1 MKNTYNVHS
10 TDLEEP
16 QVQEHSTDLYELQ
29 VPEHST
35 DLDELQVQEHSK
47 DRGERNEELTEVL
60 PDFIL
65 KPFAILMNY
74 IYILH
79 RSSSRKMRSR

>member
-1 MKNTYNVHS
+1 MKNKYNVHS

-47 DRGERNEELTEVL
+47 DRGERNKELTEVL

-65 KPFAILMNY
+65 KPFANSNE
-74 IYILH
+74 LH
-79 RSSSRKMRSR
+79 EHFAPKLLKKDEI